1 MGRIFCSDKLSALS
15 LIEFRFL
22 LIYALILIWW
32 WVGLLE
38 GIRRPCWFETYAS
51 WCVQTRQWKAWRN
64 ELKKRKIRCCLRWL
78 IPGLKTRQ
86 HSRIGTLFSF
96 DSFVVLCPIVWFYKT
111 DIGKS
116 NKIFSL
122 WRASR
127 NSEILRQGIN
137 SDSLALEIN
146 LRNRSWFADLALMAN
161 RFRL

>member
-1 MGRIFCSDKLSALS
+1 
-15 LIEFRFL
+15 
-22 LIYALILIWW
+22 
-32 WVGLLE
+32 
-38 GIRRPCWFETYAS
+38 
-51 WCVQTRQWKAWRN
+51 
-64 ELKKRKIRCCLRWL
+64 
-78 IPGLKTRQ
+78 
-86 HSRIGTLFSF
+86 LFSF

-127 NSEILRQGIN
+127 NSEILWQGIN